1 MREYIDPNLSKLSVR
16 KDLRVTV
23 KRIAADRN
31 EYIYDLADK
40 VFRDAFP
47 EYFQNQVI
55 HWYRVG
61 VFWWNIKAPFDYV
74 LYYCD
79 TIILKTPK
87 SREKNEGR
95 RYLDSCGIIITE
107 YKWTTQNHEMK
118 H

>member
-47 EYFQNQVI
+47 EYFQN
-55 HWYRVG
+55 
-61 VFWWNIKAPFDYV
+61 
-74 LYYCD
+74 
-79 TIILKTPK
+79 
-87 SREKNEGR
+87 
-95 RYLDSCGIIITE
+95 
-107 YKWTTQNHEMK
+107 HEMK